1 MSRYGSMSELCENE
15 FLDNEIEKGEIV
27 KCIRKL
33 RQGEVMD

>member
-1 MSRYGSMSELCENE
+1 MAACQSC

-33 RQGEVMD
+33 RQGEVID

>member
-1 MSRYGSMSELCENE
+1 MSELCEDE

-33 RQGEVMD
+33 KNNKTGEVMD